1 MIFVRLTPDVR
12 AFVKVRLQEYKT
24 ERRHAIASGPQ
35 QQQSLDHFGSEL
47 SRLIEKV
54 QNNTSELPVALQL
67 SVKNALANIE
77 SEKGKSS

>member
-1 MIFVRLTPDVR
+1 M
-12 AFVKVRLQEYKT
+12 
-24 ERRHAIASGPQ
+24 
-35 QQQSLDHFGSEL
+35 GSEMCIRDSHMGEEL

-67 SVKNALANIE
+67 SIKNAMVGFE